1 MTFAKITIA
10 ALITVVASTSMAG
23 TYCPHKDR
31 NSMFANTNPVVKTVK
46 AATSNTQ
53 AATR

>member
-10 ALITVVASTSMAG
+10 ALITVVASASMAS

-31 NSMFANTNPVVKTVK
+31 NGMFANTNPPVKTVK

-53 AATR
+53 SATR

>member
-10 ALITVVASTSMAG
+10 ALITAVASTSMAS

-31 NSMFANTNPVVKTVK
+31 NGIFANTNPVVKTVK
-46 AATSNTQ
+46 VGTTNTQ
-53 AATR
+53 SAAR